1 MIGYLNLTDEA
12 GEPIDFGPPYGP
24 IDGEFV
30 QDEIPDP
37 GPFEIAFG
45 EALTD
50 RIDVPIR
57 EILDPYQTPAA
68 FLPFLAAHYSVDLWF
83 DDWPEESKREMI
95 AQCGGRSVVY
105 PGERLADLK
114 GTREGLKRYLSFV
127 DAEIV
132 RVVSH
137 PTRFAIGRSGI
148 GWCPIAHPPFTAHYL
163 VKLPLKRPP
172 HPFEI
177 NRAAIG
183 RASLRSVDLEP
194 IRRAKLAMTIS
205 KAPETLYSVSFAWRR
220 RIQLSDAIPLDGGH
234 HVGGFVDRTR
244 L

>member
-1 MIGYLNLTDEA
+1 VIGYLFLTDEA

-30 QDEIPDP
+30 QDLVPDP
-37 GPFEIAFG
+37 DAFETALG
-45 EALTD
+45 EALSD
-50 RIDVPIR
+50 RIEVPLR
-57 EILDPYQTPAA
+57 EIMDPYQTPAA

-83 DDWPEESKREMI
+83 DDWPEERRREMI
-95 AQCGGRSVVY
+95 AQCAGRSVLY
-105 PGERLADLK
+105 PGERLAALK
-114 GTREGLKRYLSFV
+114 GTRKGLKRYLGFV

-137 PTRFAIGRSGI
+137 PTRFVIGRSAI
-148 GWCPIAHPPFTAHYL
+148 GWRPIAHPPFTAHYL

-172 HPFEI
+172 NPFEI
-177 NRAAIG
+177 NKAAIG
-183 RASLRSVDLEP
+183 RASLSSVDLEP
-194 IRRAKLAMTIS
+194 IRRAKLAMTIA

-220 RIQLSDAIPLDGGH
+220 RIQVSDAIPLDGGH